1 MFVSANKAL
10 EVGCLHPLT
19 LQMEN
24 LQPRESDG
32 DVRVPGLGQS
42 CIPGYFILSDSL

>member
-32 DVRVPGLGQS
+32 DVYVPGLGQS